1 MWEVF
6 CLMQL
11 AYLLE
16 FSFLF
21 CSSDLKW
28 AHCPRGMEVWKHTG
42 RSTMHRTKEYEAT
55 YGSSQKQQKLEPYGS
70 LRYSP
75 NPIDQAGPAILARI
89 LAVAHS
95 LTPPDSADAVGC
107 PLGSRPSREAWA

>member
-1 MWEVF
+1 MWEAF

-21 CSSDLKW
+21 CSSDLKYY
-28 AHCPRGMEVWKHTG
+28 PGGMEVWKHTG

-55 YGSSQKQQKLEPYGS
+55 YGLSQSNK
-70 LRYSP
+70 
-75 NPIDQAGPAILARI
+75 A
-89 LAVAHS
+89 
-95 LTPPDSADAVGC
+95 
-107 PLGSRPSREAWA
+107 